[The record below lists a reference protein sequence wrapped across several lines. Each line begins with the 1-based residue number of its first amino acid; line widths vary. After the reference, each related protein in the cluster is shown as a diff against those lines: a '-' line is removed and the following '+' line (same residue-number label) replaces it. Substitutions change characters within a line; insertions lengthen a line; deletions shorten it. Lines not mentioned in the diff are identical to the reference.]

1 MLTSC
6 PDLVGRLVFK
16 VSSTCCSWS
25 PAYSTTSTQSS
36 TRSSTPFSPGSTN
49 TLVETFHV
57 HHSDSLRRFRRGF
70 SDIYTKCW
78 NSQVQPWQRWG
89 CTRIN
94 VMRHF
99 VHRKFWSPIRK
110 QGHRNPPWNDMW
122 QKIVTLPKAQRT
134 RELSSYHKFQ
144 TNLDQTLIA
153 ESQLSINFKISTKH
167 HHLD

>member
-94 VMRHF
+94 VMRQF
-99 VHRKFWSPIRK
+99 VHQKFWSPIRK

-122 QKIVTLPKAQRT
+122 QKNCIKHCQRHNGPESWVHIT
-134 RELSSYHKFQ
+134 SSTQILIKLQFW
-144 TNLDQTLIA
+144 NLD
-153 ESQLSINFKISTKH
+153 
-167 HHLD
+167 